1 MAQENW
7 QADEDR
13 MIARLEAHRDLITW
27 VIGQLRAEGISC
39 DRTTGNDPHGD
50 ILYYHAE
57 DESKVK
63 AIVRQ
68 MNAKWNSL

>member
-1 MAQENW
+1 MTQEEW
-7 QADEDR
+7 QTDEDR
-13 MIARLEAHRDLITW
+13 MISHLKAHRDLITW
-27 VIGQLRAEGISC
+27 VLEQLRDEGISC

-63 AIVRQ
+63 GIVRQ
-68 MNAKWNSL
+68 INTEYNLP

>member
-7 QADEDR
+7 QTDEDR

-27 VIGQLRAEGISC
+27 VIEQLRAEGISC
-39 DRTTGNDPHGD
+39 DRTIGNDSHGD

-68 MNAKWNSL
+68 MNAKWNSP